1 MHGKAPV
8 HVKLFS
14 PSKFMTEPPSP
25 LLPFV
30 AIFLN
35 DLLLVSRFQ
44 TKAFSQAV
52 LYSQYTCNFE
62 LSHQTFLRPKDS
74 FVYFGCAVG
83 PQLGFDWDQ
92 VFQLS
97 KVACRASRAGWCKQM
112 YSLGPFAVLGCKHNF
127 KIASTLSFLENLKL
141 YKYLI

>member
-52 LYSQYTCNFE
+52 LYSLYTCNFE
-62 LSHQTFLRPKDS
+62 LSHRTFLRPKDS

-97 KVACRASRAGWCKQM
+97 KVAPREAAGASKCTVWGLSQFSVVNTTSKLRQHSP
-112 YSLGPFAVLGCKHNF
+112 SLR
-127 KIASTLSFLENLKL
+127 I
-141 YKYLI
+141 